1 MSGDMKDGGMGVGA
15 GVGDEEAQKTFLRH
29 LMLTLEVETD
39 DLTRCDGCPFREVDV
54 WGTPSDTRPAG
65 ATPSEAP
72 PNKETGVP
80 SERML
85 WKCAAPA
92 PWGGSDVTESRP
104 EECMDA
110 EAPF

>member
-1 MSGDMKDGGMGVGA
+1 MSEGESMSVSKEA
-15 GVGDEEAQKTFLRH
+15 SEEESAPKFLRH

-39 DLTRCDGCPFREVDV
+39 DYTRCDGCPFREVDV
-54 WGTPSDTRPAG
+54 WSTSTGG
-65 ATPSEAP
+65 EANP
-72 PNKETGVP
+72 G
-80 SERML
+80 ERML

-92 PWGGSDVTESRP
+92 PWGGSDVTEVRP

>member
-1 MSGDMKDGGMGVGA
+1 MSDDVKDGGASVGVGV
-15 GVGDEEAQKTFLRH
+15 GVGDEDAQKTFLRH

-54 WGTPSDTRPAG
+54 WQTS
-65 ATPSEAP
+65 
-72 PNKETGVP
+72 GVP
-80 SERML
+80 GERML

>member
-1 MSGDMKDGGMGVGA
+1 MSDVKDDGVVV
-15 GVGDEEAQKTFLRH
+15 GVGDEEAQKKFLRH

-39 DLTRCDGCPFREVDV
+39 DLTRCDGCAFREVDI
-54 WGTPSDTRPAG
+54 WGTPSDMRPAG
-65 ATPSEAP
+65 DMPSVV
-72 PNKETGVP
+72 G
-80 SERML
+80 ERML
-85 WKCAAPA
+85 WVCAAPA